1 MTKGDENLQLKKIAF
16 LSALITACALPTDAA
31 LTDAYVIPSGMCA
44 GVKLYSDGL
53 TVAGTAPVLNEN
65 GKEINPAQDS
75 GIKKG
80 DIIKS
85 ADGVVLDNIE
95 MLSEQINN
103 SSDTISL
110 DIVRGNQNLTLS
122 ITPVQTSDAGKKI
135 GLWVRDSTA
144 GIGTVTYFDPNNNS
158 FAALGHGICDVDT
171 GNILTVKSGNI
182 LHCSLMSIQKSE
194 KGSPGELDGTFEYP
208 EIADI
213 SLNTPSGIYGKV
225 CENEMPEAKPV
236 RAASR
241 SEVHE
246 GEAYILTDAASSKTE
261 AYTAQI
267 VKVDENSTDSKG
279 LVVKITDERLL
290 SSTGGIV
297 RGMSGAPIMQDG
309 LLAGAVTHVFVND
322 PSKGY
327 GILAENMLNISS
339 QIQ

>member
-1 MTKGDENLQLKKIAF
+1 
-16 LSALITACALPTDAA
+16 
-31 LTDAYVIPSGMCA
+31 
-44 GVKLYSDGL
+44 
-53 TVAGTAPVLNEN
+53 
-65 GKEINPAQDS
+65 
-75 GIKKG
+75 
-80 DIIKS
+80 
-85 ADGVVLDNIE
+85 
-95 MLSEQINN
+95 
-103 SSDTISL
+103 
-110 DIVRGNQNLTLS
+110 
-122 ITPVQTSDAGKKI
+122 
-135 GLWVRDSTA
+135 
-144 GIGTVTYFDPNNNS
+144 
-158 FAALGHGICDVDT
+158 
-171 GNILTVKSGNI
+171 
-182 LHCSLMSIQKSE
+182 
-194 KGSPGELDGTFEYP
+194 
-208 EIADI
+208 
-213 SLNTPSGIYGKV
+213 
-225 CENEMPEAKPV
+225 MPEAKPV